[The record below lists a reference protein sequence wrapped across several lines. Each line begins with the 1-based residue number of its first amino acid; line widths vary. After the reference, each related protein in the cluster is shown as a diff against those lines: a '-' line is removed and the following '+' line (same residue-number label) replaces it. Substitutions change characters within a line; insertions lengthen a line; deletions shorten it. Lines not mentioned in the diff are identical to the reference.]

1 MNYNFEFNCS
11 NMKFYNIEAYSTG
24 ISIVISAMTDIQ
36 SVIYKKQELNAI
48 LDYYEL

>member
-24 ISIVISAMTDIQ
+24 VCIVTSAMTDIQ